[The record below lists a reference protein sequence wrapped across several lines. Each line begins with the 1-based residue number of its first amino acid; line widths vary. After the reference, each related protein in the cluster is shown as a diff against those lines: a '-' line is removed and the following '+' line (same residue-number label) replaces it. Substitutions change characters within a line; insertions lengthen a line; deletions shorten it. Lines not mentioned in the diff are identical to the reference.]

1 MATEIKVCGYH
12 IDVFQHVNNARYLEF
27 YETDRW
33 AVMAKQDFLEWAL
46 KKQLA
51 MVVVNINVNYFQGAV
66 INDQLTVV
74 TRIDKINTKSA
85 LCYQQIS
92 RERNGK
98 KELVSDAVLTFVIVD
113 LATNK
118 SVLLEGELLEK
129 LHQLSLSDIGDFIA
143 V

>member
-1 MATEIKVCGYH
+1 MATKIKVCGYH

-33 AVMAKQDFLEWAL
+33 AVMANQGFLEWAL

-113 LATNK
+113 LVANK
-118 SVLLEGELLEK
+118 SVPLNGEILEK
-129 LHQLSLSDIGDFIA
+129 LQQLSLSEAGDFIA